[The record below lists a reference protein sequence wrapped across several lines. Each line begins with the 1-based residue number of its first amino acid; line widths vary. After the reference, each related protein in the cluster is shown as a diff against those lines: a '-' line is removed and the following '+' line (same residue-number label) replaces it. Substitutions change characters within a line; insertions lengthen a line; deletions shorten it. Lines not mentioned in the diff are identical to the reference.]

1 MVRRFPARPRN
12 APRVLCAGSITYDHV
27 FTVPAPLAVGR
38 KQRATSLWDIGGG
51 LAANAAVTISRLGGR
66 ATLLGVVGADAVGE
80 VVVEE
85 LRNERVDVEGI
96 RRLTTLTTPESIVI
110 VQPDGARTIVTH
122 AGIGLDR
129 VDPPTLPAGAFDA
142 VLVDARWPD
151 ATRAALDMAQQAQ
164 IPGVVDV
171 DRLPAD
177 RSLLDNASHLVFSEN
192 AMLELCATD
201 DLADDLAAG
210 LRSVAGATGARV
222 SVTLG
227 ERGVTWLD
235 GDDLRHLDAF
245 PVEAVDTTGAGDVF
259 HGAFT
264 LALAQQT
271 TEGDAFRFASATAAL
286 KCSRPGARAGIPDR
300 AEVDDYLRSQAP
312 NVAALNVVPVNR
324 PVA

>member
-1 MVRRFPARPRN
+1 M
-12 APRVLCAGSITYDHV
+12 CAGSITYDHV
-27 FTVPAPLAVGR
+27 FTLPAPLSVGQ

-51 LAANAAVTISRLGGR
+51 LAANAAVAISRLGGR

-96 RRLTTLTTPESIVI
+96 RRLTTLATPESIVI

-122 AGIGLDR
+122 AGIDLDR
-129 VDPPTLPAGAFDA
+129 VAPPTLPGGEFNA

-151 ATRAALDMAQQAQ
+151 ATRAALEMAQQTH

-171 DRLPAD
+171 DRLPDD
-177 RSLLDNASHLVFSEN
+177 RTLLDHASHLVFSES
-192 AMLELCATD
+192 AMLELSATD
-201 DLADDLAAG
+201 DLADG
-210 LRSVAGATGARV
+210 LRSVAADTGAEV

-227 ERGVTWLD
+227 ERGVMWLE
-235 GDDLRHLDAF
+235 GGDLRHLDAF
-245 PVEAVDTTGAGDVF
+245 DVDAVDTTGAGDVF

-264 LALAQQT
+264 LALAQQM
-271 TEGDAFRFASATAAL
+271 TEFDAFRFASATAAL

-300 AEVDDYLRSQAP
+300 TDVDDFLRSAGGGGP
-312 NVAALNVVPVNR
+312 T
-324 PVA
+324 